1 MRRLVWTLV
10 VLAVV
15 AGGAYLADT
24 LLRREAEDRVAA
36 EVQQAIPGVE
46 QAPEVTIEGFPFLT
60 QVAAGELQS
69 VRLTAPAATVEG
81 LRLEDVVVRL
91 HGVTTASPYTAE
103 TAEMTALVTPD
114 AAEAA
119 LGLADLD
126 LEVRDGELLATASAL
141 GLPLEV
147 AMTATA
153 EGHEIT
159 VDVEAFLLGGFRVE
173 STELPAG
180 LTDQLQGLR
189 FGISGLPADM
199 SLTGVTVVDDGL
211 ELSAAGSNLTLSAVG

>member
-24 LLRREAEDRVAA
+24 MARTEAEERVAA

-46 QAPEVTIEGFPFLT
+46 QAPDVTIEGFPFLT
-60 QVAAGELQS
+60 QLAAGELSS

-91 HGVTTASPYTAE
+91 HGVGTQAPYTAE

-114 AAEAA
+114 AVEAV

-126 LEVRDGELLATASAL
+126 LGVRDGELIATASVL
-141 GLPLEV
+141 GLPLDV
-147 AMTATA
+147 AMVPSSQ
-153 EGHEIT
+153 GHDVF
-159 VDVEAFLLGGFRVE
+159 VDVEAFVLGGFRVDAA
-173 STELPAG
+173 ELPAEI
-180 LTDQLQGLR
+180 TDQLQGLR
-189 FGISGLPADM
+189 FAIAGLPADM
-199 SLTGVTVVDDGL
+199 NLTGVAVVTGGL
-211 ELSAAGSNLTLSAVG
+211 ELAAEGSNLALSAAR

>member
-10 VLAVV
+10 VLAVI

-24 LLRREAEDRVAA
+24 VLRGEAEDRVGA

-46 QAPEVTIEGFPFLT
+46 QAPDVTIEGFPFLT
-60 QVAAGELQS
+60 QVAAGELES

-91 HGVTTASPYTAE
+91 HGVGTEAPYTAR
-103 TAEMTALVTPD
+103 TAEMTALVTPE
-114 AAEAA
+114 AAEDA

-126 LEVRDGELLATASAL
+126 LEVRDGELLATASVL
-141 GLPLEV
+141 GLPLDV

-153 EGHEIT
+153 AGHEIV

-173 STELPAG
+173 STELPAD
-180 LTDQLQGLR
+180 LTAQLQGLR
-189 FGISGLPADM
+189 FAISGLPTGM
-199 SLTGVTVVDDGL
+199 GLTGVTVVEDGL
-211 ELSAAGSNLTLSAVG
+211 ELSAAGTDLTLSAVG

>member
-91 HGVTTASPYTAE
+91 HGVGTEAPYTAR

-126 LEVRDGELLATASAL
+126 LEVRDGELLATASVL
-141 GLPLEV
+141 GLPLDV

-153 EGHEIT
+153 AGHEIV

-173 STELPAG
+173 STELPAD
-180 LTDQLQGLR
+180 LTAQLQGLR
-189 FGISGLPADM
+189 FAISGLPADM

-211 ELSAAGSNLTLSAVG
+211 ELAAAGSNLTLSAVG

>member
-15 AGGAYLADT
+15 AGGAYLADS

-46 QAPEVTIEGFPFLT
+46 EAPDVTIEGFPFLS
-60 QVAAGELQS
+60 QVAAGELES
-69 VRLTAPAATVEG
+69 VRLTAAAATVEG

-91 HGVTTASPYTAE
+91 HGVGTQSPYTAR
-103 TAEMTALVTPD
+103 TAELTALVTPE
-114 AAEAA
+114 AAEEA

-126 LEVRDGELLATASAL
+126 LEVRDGELLATASVL

-147 AMTATA
+147 AMTAVA
-153 EGHEIT
+153 EDHDIV

-173 STELPAG
+173 STELPG
-180 LTDQLQGLR
+180 DLTAQLQGLR
-189 FGISGLPADM
+189 FRISGLPADM
-199 SLTGVTVVDDGL
+199 GLTGVTIVDDGL
-211 ELSAAGSNLTLSAVG
+211 QVSAAGTDLSFAAAG

>member
-1 MRRLVWTLV
+1 MRRLVSTLV

-24 LLRREAEDRVAA
+24 LLRAQAEGQIAA

-46 QAPEVTIEGFPFLT
+46 QPPDVTIEGFPFLM
-60 QVAAGELQS
+60 QVAAGELES
-69 VRLTAPAATVEG
+69 VRLTAPTATVEG

-91 HGVTTASPYTAE
+91 HGVGTQSPYTAA
-103 TAEMTALVTPD
+103 TAELTALVTPE
-114 AAEAA
+114 AAEDA

-126 LEVRDGELLATASAL
+126 LEVRDGELIATASVL
-141 GLPLEV
+141 GLPLDV

-153 EGHEIT
+153 ADHDVV

-173 STELPAG
+173 STELPREI
-180 LTDQLQGLR
+180 TEQLQGLR
-189 FGISGLPADM
+189 FAITGLPANM
-199 SLTGVTVVDDGL
+199 SLTGVTVVEDGL
-211 ELSAAGSNLTLSAVG
+211 ELEAAGHDLTFSAAD

>member
-10 VLAVV
+10 VLAVA

-24 LLRREAEDRVAA
+24 LLRQQAEERVAA

-46 QAPEVTIEGFPFLT
+46 QAPQVTIEGFPFLT
-60 QVAAGELQS
+60 QVAAGELES

-91 HGVTTASPYTAE
+91 HGVGTESPYTAR
-103 TAEMTALVTPD
+103 TAEMTALVTPE

-126 LEVRDGELLATASAL
+126 LEVRDGELLATASVL
-141 GLPLEV
+141 GLPLDV

-153 EGHEIT
+153 EDHDIV
-159 VDVEAFLLGGFRVE
+159 VDVVAFLLGGFRVE
-173 STELPAG
+173 STELPAD
-180 LTDQLQGLR
+180 LTAQLQDLR
-189 FGISGLPADM
+189 FRISGLPADM
-199 SLTGVTVVDDGL
+199 SLTGVTVVDGGM
-211 ELSAAGSNLTLSAVG
+211 EVAAAGTNLTLSAAR

>member
-1 MRRLVWTLV
+1 MRRLVWVLV
-10 VLAVV
+10 VLAVL

-46 QAPEVTIEGFPFLT
+46 QAPDVTIEGFPFLT
-60 QVAAGELQS
+60 QVAGGELES

-91 HGVTTASPYTAE
+91 HGVGTQSPYTAR
-103 TAEMTALVTPD
+103 TAEMTALVTPE
-114 AAEAA
+114 AAEDA

-126 LEVRDGELLATASAL
+126 LQVRDGELLATASVL
-141 GLPLEV
+141 GLPLDV

-153 EGHEIT
+153 ADHDIV

-173 STELPAG
+173 STELPAD
-180 LTDQLQGLR
+180 LTAQLQGLR
-189 FGISGLPADM
+189 FRVSGLPTDM
-199 SLTGVTVVDDGL
+199 SLTGVTVVEDGM
-211 ELSAAGSNLTLSAVG
+211 EVSAAGTDLTFSASD

>member
-126 LEVRDGELLATASAL
+126 LEVRDGELLATASVL
-141 GLPLEV
+141 GLPLDV
-147 AMTATA
+147 AMSATA

-173 STELPAG
+173 STELPAD
-180 LTDQLQGLR
+180 LTAQLQGLR